1 MFGLTKRIPI
11 YIRIFRDKI
20 VAKRLD
26 NNQEVALL
34 TDPPI
39 SNNRLLLANYDSL
52 VTNLTVVV
60 NMLNRSMVVNKYKF
74 IFQLV
79 DKELTHVAQT
89 EKMCLNDAGLA
100 CGASW
105 VYIVDHSE
113 ELRDAELSK
122 IITAR

>member
-20 VAKRLD
+20 EAKRLD
-26 NNQEVALL
+26 NSQRVALL

-52 VTNLTVVV
+52 LTDLRVIV
-60 NMLNRSMVVNKYKF
+60 NMLNRSMLVNKYKF

-79 DKELTHVAQT
+79 DDDLTDVSQI

-100 CGASW
+100 CGANW
-105 VYIVDHSE
+105 VYILDHSE
-113 ELRDAELSK
+113 ELGDAELSK
-122 IITAR
+122 ILTAR